1 MIENIIEDGLN
12 DFFYHHLCKL
22 GESWKLPIHFVGGI
36 AFTFKDVVEELC
48 RGYEFTLGKIIR
60 HPMEGLID
68 YYKSYDGFEK
78 TGKVKAIGSI
88 EIDYYKGYDG
98 QEKAGKIKSIKGN
111 TQYIYATT

>member
-1 MIENIIEDGLN
+1 MIE
-12 DFFYHHLCKL
+12 KQ
-22 GESWKLPIHFVGGI
+22 
-36 AFTFKDVVEELC
+36 
-48 RGYEFTLGKIIR
+48 GKIKSIGSI
-60 HPMEGLID
+60 EID